1 LRDPV
6 EKPAGSQPWPCLGIA
21 AACLLLP
28 SAPPRAAPAPII
40 AWPVAQYNPN
50 TLPDD
55 LILPLPCGGAMA
67 FRPVATGKSPA
78 GAAGLAPE
86 LQRLYGVVGRFDPY
100 RTGIGHLLI
109 GKYEV
114 TRLQYQAVAAAA
126 RGLACPSPDA
136 RSALP
141 QAEVNRR
148 DAEGFGLDLSQWL
161 DGRKDKLPDCTAG
174 LTPCL
179 PRVDGVAAT
188 VRLPG
193 EDEWTFAARGGLAV
207 SAADFAAPVYP
218 MPKGLARTLIGKR
231 EGGSAAAPIGG
242 PRANPLGLHDMLG
255 NVEEIMLDLYRV
267 EGATGEIGGYV
278 VRGGSFYSVPGEIAV
293 TLRRE
298 VLLLNKTSDTG
309 FRVVAAVPIYTST
322 RRMAEVQQQ
331 GTGGPAPTLVPEP
344 APPVAPTPAIAEP
357 QTGLPAGFRE
367 EQLALPEPPPAI
379 AEAQTRLPFE
389 PEMVEVP
396 GGSFDMGCSP
406 GDGQCIDNEKP
417 VHPVS
422 IRPFRM
428 GRYEVTQAQW
438 QAVMGENPARFRGAE
453 RPVEQVSWDDAQAYI
468 KALNTK
474 ASPAKP
480 YRLATEAEWE
490 YAARAGTR
498 TPYWWGQE
506 IGTGNAN
513 CYNCGSR
520 WDDKETAPVG
530 SFKPNAFG
538 LYDTTGNVWEW
549 VQDCYHERYAGAPS
563 GGSEWR
569 DDCLSAGRV
578 LRGGSWYNLAWYT
591 RVSHRFR
598 LTPAYRGGRLGLRLA
613 QDL

>member
-1 LRDPV
+1 MRVPV
-6 EKPAGSQPWPCLGIA
+6 EKPVGSRPWPCLGIA
-21 AACLLLP
+21 AVCLLLP
-28 SAPPRAAPAPII
+28 SALPRAAPAPVVT
-40 AWPVAQYNPN
+40 WPTAQYNPN
-50 TLPDD
+50 PLPDD

-67 FRPVATGKSPA
+67 FRPVATGKPPA

-109 GKYEV
+109 SKYEV
-114 TRLQYQAVAAAA
+114 TRQQYQAVAAAA

-141 QAEVNRR
+141 QAAVNRR

-161 DGRKDKLPDCTAG
+161 DGQKDTLPDCTAG

-231 EGGSAAAPIGG
+231 DGGSAAAPIGG

-255 NVEEIMLDLYRV
+255 NVDEIMLDLYRV
-267 EGATGEIGGYV
+267 DGATGEIGGYV
-278 VRGGSFYSVPGEIAV
+278 VRGGSFYSAPDEIAV

-298 VLLLNKTSDTG
+298 VPLLNKTSDTG

-322 RRMAEVQQQ
+322 RRMAEVQQR
-331 GTGGPAPTLVPEP
+331 GTGGPAPTLVPGPEPEPEP
-344 APPVAPTPAIAEP
+344 APAPAPAPTVA
-357 QTGLPAGFRE
+357 
-367 EQLALPEPPPAI
+367 PPPAI
-379 AEAQTRLPFE
+379 VEPQTRLPFE
-389 PEMVEVP
+389 PEMVEVR

-406 GDGQCIDNEKP
+406 GDGQCASDRQP
-417 VHPVS
+417 AHRVS

-438 QAVMGENPARFRGAE
+438 QAVMGENPARFRGAG
-453 RPVEQVSWDDAQAYI
+453 RPVEQVSWGNAQAYI

-513 CYNCGSR
+513 CGDCGSR
-520 WDDKETAPVG
+520 WDGKETAPVG

-538 LYDTTGNVWEW
+538 LHDTTGNVWEW

-578 LRGGSWYNLAWYT
+578 FRGGSWGNYAGDT
-591 RVSHRFR
+591 RVS
-598 LTPAYRGGRLGLRLA
+598 YRGWGTPDFRFEGLGLRLA